1 MALKQRFERIDKTVH
16 DLKGFDCGKPEMNR
30 FLTQY
35 AVKHGKLG
43 LSSTFVLTEDTAS
56 ASKRPVAVYYTFC
69 SATVTRQ
76 SLPTTQSL
84 PAYPVPVVLLAR
96 LAVDTHYQRQRLG
109 EKSLVYALRHAVQL
123 CDSGLPAHGLIL
135 DVLDRDALH
144 FYQQFDMF
152 ECFADNPMPLFVS
165 MNTLRDV

>member
-1 MALKQRFERIDKTVH
+1 VALKQRFELVDKTVH

-30 FLTQY
+30 FLTQH

-43 LSSTFVLTEDTAS
+43 LSSTFVLTEDAAS
-56 ASKRPVAVYYTFC
+56 PSKLPVVYYTLC

-76 SLPTTQSL
+76 SLPKTQSL

-96 LAVDTHYQRQRLG
+96 LAVDTNYQRQRLG
-109 EKSLVYALRHAVQL
+109 EKSLVYALRHAVKL
-123 CDSGLPAHGLIL
+123 CDSGLPAYGLML
-135 DVLDRDALH
+135 DVLGQDALR

-152 ECFADNPMPLFVS
+152 ECFADNPMRLFVS
-165 MNTLRDV
+165 MDTLRNV